1 MIMKYL
7 DEAVT
12 TCESLLPQLLEG
24 TEAQSGV
31 HSGVHSGA
39 YDQAMPWIE
48 ACQTVGS
55 ILSSMG
61 FVEESHTW
69 QSMAFDIAP
78 DTAKFYVES
87 GHVYSQCEMWERA
100 IYFCQRTLDYQ
111 PDNAEMYRQLAG
123 LYHQVGDYKAESQM
137 MHRLLIKQPDQAN
150 AKGHYQLGQLM
161 ERQGADDKAAQC
173 YEQAI
178 ARSQQFVKAYHAL
191 AKLWRRQGKHSRVIP
206 LLEQVALLAPD
217 SANVQQQLGR
227 AYRQSG
233 QMELAIDCF
242 RRAIQLD
249 VNMHWAHMG
258 LLNSL
263 MQLKRWD
270 ETVEV
275 CQGVVHFVG
284 EFPWA
289 YRFMGNALA
298 KKGDLLGAAEAHR
311 QAFDLRGWP
320 QCTTQQYAFR
330 QSWFS
335 EIIPIWERY
344 LSPLNDAQDTRN
356 PLSVLSLGSGDG
368 SAVCWL
374 VDRVLQ
380 RSEDRLLCLTTKSRD
395 LFSKNVEKLAEPEKF
410 SCRQGELTEQLAQLS
425 ADEATG
431 FDVIYVQSDRKAAA
445 DIQTLLSLSWPLLK
459 PSGIMIIKDYLWKH
473 PEDTALA
480 SKVGI
485 DAFKDSLK
493 DSPQNSLGE
502 QIEQLHQSHQV
513 IWQKVG

>member
-1 MIMKYL
+1 MMMKYL

-12 TCESLLPQLLEG
+12 TCESLLPQLLERSKARSDVRSDVYLG
-24 TEAQSGV
+24 THDEV
-31 HSGVHSGA
+31 
-39 YDQAMPWIE
+39 MPWIE
-48 ACQTVGS
+48 ACQTVGN

-69 QSMAFDIAP
+69 QSMAFDTAP

-111 PDNAEMYRQLAG
+111 PDNAQMYRQLSA

-137 MHRLLIKQPDQAN
+137 MHRFLIKQPNQAT

-161 ERQGADDKAAQC
+161 ERQGAEDKAAQC

-178 ARSQQFVKAYHAL
+178 TRDKQFVKAYHAL
-191 AKLWRRQGKHSRVIP
+191 AKLWRKQGKQGKVIP
-206 LLEQVALLAPD
+206 LLEQIALLTPD
-217 SANVQQQLGR
+217 SADVQQQLGR

-249 VNMHWAHMG
+249 INMHWAHMG

-263 MQLKRWD
+263 MQLERWD

-275 CQGVVHFVG
+275 CRGVVHFVG

-289 YRFMGNALA
+289 YRFMANALA
-298 KKGDLLGAAEAHR
+298 KKGDLPGAAEAHC
-311 QAFDLRGWP
+311 QAFRLREWP
-320 QCTTQQYAFR
+320 QCIARQYVFR

-344 LSPLNDAQDTRN
+344 LSFLNNERDTRV
-356 PLSVLSLGSGDG
+356 PLSALSLGSNDG

-380 RSEDRLLCLTTKSRD
+380 RSEDRLLCLTAKPRD
-395 LFSKNVEKLAEPEKF
+395 LFSQNVEKLAEPEKF
-410 SCRQGELTEQLAQLS
+410 SCRQGELGEQLMQLS
-425 ADEATG
+425 AGEKETG
-431 FDVIYVQSDRKAAA
+431 FDLIYVQSDRKAAA
-445 DIQTLLSLSWPLLK
+445 DMQKLLSLSWPLLK

-473 PEDTALA
+473 PEDAVRA

-485 DAFKDSLK
+485 DAFKDLMS
-493 DSPQNSLGE
+493 DQV
-502 QIEQLHQSHQV
+502 EQLHQSHQV